1 METIFEKFSG
11 RIYLVTMIFALLSLL
26 IMVTSILASL
36 PVEDVGGRNQTLQRV
51 PVIQKPHQSW
61 SGLQTQI
68 TGRMQELIK
77 PLQGIA
83 AVKDDGVAAKM
94 AARLQLQGIV
104 NMGGQFVAYVN
115 VDKGSVVALR
125 TGSTVL
131 EFSVLKVEEKTITL
145 SREGVQIVLP

>member
-11 RIYLVTMIFALLSLL
+11 RIHLVTMIFAVLSLL
-26 IMVTSILASL
+26 IMATSIFASL

-51 PVIQKPHQSW
+51 SVIQKSHQSW

-94 AARLQLQGIV
+94 AARLKLQGIV
-104 NMGGQFVAYVN
+104 NMGGEFVAYVN
-115 VDKGSVVALR
+115 VDKGSVQALR

-131 EFSVLKVEEKTITL
+131 EFSVLKVEEKSVTIC
-145 SREGVQIVLP
+145 REGVQIVLP